1 MNRVFMR
8 VLTTQQQSRGFFS
21 ATQHT
26 PTPQQFNHFLQHNKP
41 FTPMPTTTTTN
52 QFAAQQQFFTP
63 QPTFRLMPQ
72 GQFNHFQPQQMTFS
86 EQIENVFEFMNRN
99 KRKPKKAN
107 HGARPCSSVSR
118 SKKKLRRH
126 HYPK

>member
-1 MNRVFMR
+1 MMNRI
-8 VLTTQQQSRGFFS
+8 LTQYAQRSVTTTARRTLFTPQMNTFQ
-21 ATQHT
+21 T
-26 PTPQQFNHFLQHNKP
+26 PTPNLFMPIPQPQLQKQF
-41 FTPMPTTTTTN
+41 M
-52 QFAAQQQFFTP
+52 AQYTP
-63 QPTFRLMPQ
+63 QPTL
-72 GQFNHFQPQQMTFS
+72 NAMTFGQ
-86 EQIENVFEFMNRN
+86 QIQKQEFKIIQEEVLEFMNRN